1 MKLRFVILTSLMLTT
16 SNIYAQTV
24 EKCDIEIVLF
34 AKNKMGQLS
43 QKGVSNFLLTFGQEC
58 QNNVEYSE
66 FSNEVLF
73 DLLDKQTEL
82 VLKTMEKEEKKI
94 ELNVILEDLGTPIND
109 GIDVKTILTKVEKVK
124 MRGELKDKIVG
135 RLKSAIKN
143 MNN

>member
-1 MKLRFVILTSLMLTT
+1 MKLRFVILTSLILTT

>member
-1 MKLRFVILTSLMLTT
+1 
-16 SNIYAQTV
+16 
-24 EKCDIEIVLF
+24 
-34 AKNKMGQLS
+34 
-43 QKGVSNFLLTFGQEC
+43 
-58 QNNVEYSE
+58 
-66 FSNEVLF
+66 
-73 DLLDKQTEL
+73 
-82 VLKTMEKEEKKI
+82 MEKEEKKI